1 MSIIVPMKTTK
12 IDRTKLMTVG
22 NYAKKFNVIR
32 QTVYNQIKSGE
43 LKSDNIDGV
52 AFVVID

>member
-12 IDRTKLMTVG
+12 IDRTKLMTVC
-22 NYAKKFNVIR
+22 NYAKKFKVIR

-52 AFVVID
+52 TFVVIP